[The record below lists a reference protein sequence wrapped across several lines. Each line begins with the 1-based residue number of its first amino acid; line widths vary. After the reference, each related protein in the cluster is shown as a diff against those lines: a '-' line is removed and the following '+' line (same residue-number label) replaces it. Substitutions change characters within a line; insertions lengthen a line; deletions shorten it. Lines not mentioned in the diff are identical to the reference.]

1 MPRTAAPPRTAN
13 AALSFHIERCPR
25 RLPIA
30 SAVKYERP
38 AIASTGCTAQSPTFT
53 SHDVG
58 AAALERVCAVVP
70 QLKTSS
76 SQAAAWICHPIVSRT
91 KAVGDSSASSGA
103 SLTPPP
109 LHCPTSKLPEIEA
122 ATVPLLRHVVL
133 GFLSPR
139 RAALWSDRLRQR
151 AQYGRRAFRCHPRRR
166 VHRRPLHRT

>member
-38 AIASTGCTAQSPTFT
+38 AIVSTAQSPTFT

-70 QLKTSS
+70 HPQLKTSS
-76 SQAAAWICHPIVSRT
+76 AEAAAWICHPIISHT
-91 KAVGDSSASSGA
+91 KAVGGSAASSDA
-103 SLTPPP
+103 AT
-109 LHCPTSKLPEIEA
+109 TAVPESEA
-122 ATVPLLRHVVL
+122 ARNRSWHCTRRIPFSSVHKKNATLRSIL
-133 GFLSPR
+133 FGI
-139 RAALWSDRLRQR
+139 DLRG
-151 AQYGRRAFRCHPRRR
+151 AY
-166 VHRRPLHRT
+166 VNS